1 MPTRVIYLQ
10 ENGEVILNMLSFE
23 ETSQAIKF
31 FIDNK
36 VKIISNLLV
45 EEVTIDK
52 NARLST
58 NLINT

>member
-1 MPTRVIYLQ
+1 
-10 ENGEVILNMLSFE
+10 MLSFE